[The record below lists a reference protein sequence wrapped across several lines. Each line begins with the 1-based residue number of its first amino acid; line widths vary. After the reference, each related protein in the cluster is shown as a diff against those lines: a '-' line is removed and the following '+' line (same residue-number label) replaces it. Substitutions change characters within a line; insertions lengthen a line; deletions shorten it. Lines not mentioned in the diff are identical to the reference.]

1 MADNI
6 NKKFN
11 IRFIV
16 LSIVFIL
23 CFLIS
28 LFLGRYSINL
38 TDFNDSLNIILKVRL
53 PRILAAVLIGAALS
67 VCGAVYQGIYKNP
80 LAAPDILGVSSG
92 SAFGAALGILLSFSY
107 LLVSLSAFIFGL
119 VAVLLTY
126 YLSKLFKSD
135 KILSLIL
142 SGILIGSLFTSLTS
156 LLKLMADTDTKLPEI
171 TYWLMGSLSSVSIN
185 DIFYLAP
192 IVIVFMIPLIMFSWR
207 LNLLSSGDDEA
218 KSMGVDV
225 NKLRLI
231 VIICTTIMTAAC
243 VSVSGIIGFVGI
255 VIPHFCRKLFGYD
268 YKRLI
273 FSSILMGS
281 SLLLITD
288 DISRTLFSTEI
299 PIGIITSFIG
309 IPVFII
315 LLIRKGKLNET

>member
-315 LLIRKGKLNET
+315 LLIKKGKLNES